1 MIRSFHN
8 LKSLGLLPMPMFTRF
23 GSPGDSYHL
32 GMAENIVQP
41 ENGSVEGF
49 SRVFALGAIALPRLD
64 PGPITYSAMAQA
76 VIGFNHSL
84 EKLPK
89 LRQ

>member
-1 MIRSFHN
+1 MLI
-8 LKSLGLLPMPMFTRF
+8 KF

-32 GMAENIVQP
+32 GMAENIVQS

-49 SRVFALGAIALPRLD
+49 NRVFALGAIALPKLD

-76 VIGFNHSL
+76 VIGFKYSL
-84 EKLPK
+84 EQLPK